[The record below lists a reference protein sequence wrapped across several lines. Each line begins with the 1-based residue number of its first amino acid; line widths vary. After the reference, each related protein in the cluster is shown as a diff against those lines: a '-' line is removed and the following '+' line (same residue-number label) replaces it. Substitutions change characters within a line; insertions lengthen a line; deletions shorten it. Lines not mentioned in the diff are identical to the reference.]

1 MSVRNVNHF
10 LERVASGVDEQTFVA
25 ELVDYVLVQ
34 VDASAGSLGAGDA
47 EVTAK
52 IDPGMIR
59 RQAESSRDTTVH
71 SLPRGEE
78 PITVGRVPTSGV
90 QILHSSVSKLHAQLT
105 WQGEELMVEDLGS
118 TNGTWVN
125 RVKLEPNDPH
135 RVRPDDTLRF
145 GQGDA
150 YLVMTPKAFFNYLH
164 MLRRFGI

>member
-1 MSVRNVNHF
+1 MSVRNVKHF
-10 LERVASGVDEQTFVA
+10 LERAASLDEAAFVA
-25 ELVDYVLVQ
+25 ELVDHVLVQ
-34 VDASAGSLGAGDA
+34 VDASAGSVGAGDA

-71 SLPRGEE
+71 SLPRGEAA
-78 PITVGRVPTSGV
+78 ISVGRVPASDV
-90 QILHSSVSKLHAQLT
+90 QIAHSSVSKQHARLL
-105 WQGEELMVEDLGS
+105 WRGEELMVEDLGS

-125 RVKLEPNDPH
+125 RVKLSPNDPH
-135 RVRPDDTLRF
+135 RARPDDTLRF

-150 YLVMTPKAFFNYLH
+150 YLVMTPKAFFNYLQ

>member
-1 MSVRNVNHF
+1 VSVRNVKYF
-10 LERVASGVDEQTFVA
+10 LERAASADEETFVA
-25 ELVDYVLVQ
+25 ELVDSVLVQ
-34 VDASAGSLGAGDA
+34 VDTSVGSLGAGDA

-59 RQAESSRDTTVH
+59 RQAESSHDTTVH

-78 PITVGRVPTSGV
+78 PITVGRVPTSDV
-90 QILHSSVSKLHAQLT
+90 QVLHSSVSKQHARLS
-105 WQGEELMVEDLGS
+105 WRGEELLVEDLGS

-125 RVKLEPNDPH
+125 RVKLTPNEPH
-135 RVRPDDTLRF
+135 QARPDDTLRF

-150 YLVMTPKAFFNYLH
+150 YLVMTPKAFYDYLQ